1 MNISILVAGINL
13 VLNYLLVFLL
23 KDAMGAA
30 IATAITFMVS
40 CYCTIKVS
48 VKVSGVPTNVRKQ
61 MLVYLILLTQSITIV
76 MTQNIYITSIGFLLI
91 ILINW
96 NYYVG

>member
-1 MNISILVAGINL
+1 MRWAV
-13 VLNYLLVFLL
+13 
-23 KDAMGAA
+23 

-48 VKVSGVPTNVRKQ
+48 AKVSEVPINVRKQ

-91 ILINW
+91 IFINW
-96 NYYVG
+96 RTIMWAKNKWKSLIRIKK